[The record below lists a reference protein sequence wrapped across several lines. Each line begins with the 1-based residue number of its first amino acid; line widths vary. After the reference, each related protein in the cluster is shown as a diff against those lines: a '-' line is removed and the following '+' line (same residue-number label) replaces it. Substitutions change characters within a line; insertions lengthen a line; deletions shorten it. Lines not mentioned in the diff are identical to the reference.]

1 MLKYNCMKCFHIYK
15 FKLCALGIAEK
26 EGAISNVFFENDK
39 PPVNFEKNETPL
51 IKKAA
56 RQLEEYFD
64 GKRKVFDL
72 PLAFHSTAFKE
83 KVWEALLSIPYGETR
98 SYGDIAAMIDNPKAS
113 RAVGNANNTNQIVI
127 IVPCH
132 RVIGHDGSLTGY
144 AGGLELKQ
152 KLLDLEKD
160 VIKTKDVNV

>member
-1 MLKYNCMKCFHIYK
+1 MNCYYIYK

-26 EGAISNVFFENDK
+26 EGSISNVFFENDK
-39 PPVNFEKNETPL
+39 PPADFEKSETTL

-72 PLAFHSTAFKE
+72 PLAFHTTAFKK
-83 KVWEALLSIPYGETR
+83 KVWGALLAIPYGETR
-98 SYGDIAAMIDNPKAS
+98 SYGEIAGLINNPKAS
-113 RAVGNANNTNQIVI
+113 RAVGRANNTNQIVI

-152 KLLDLEKD
+152 KLLDLEKS
-160 VIKTKDVNV
+160 ICTSF

>member
-1 MLKYNCMKCFHIYK
+1 MLIYNNMRCYNIYI

-26 EGAISNVFFENDK
+26 EGALSNIFFENVK
-39 PPVNFEKNETPL
+39 PPADFEKIETPL

-56 RQLEEYFD
+56 RQLEEYFE

-72 PLAFHSTAFKE
+72 PLTFHGTAFKE
-83 KVWEALLSIPYGETR
+83 KVWKALLSIPYGETR
-98 SYGDIAAMIDNPKAS
+98 CYGEIASLINNPKAS
-113 RAVGNANNTNQIVI
+113 RAVGKANNTNQIAI

-144 AGGLELKQ
+144 TGGLELKQ
-152 KLLDLEKD
+152 KLLDLEKSFS
-160 VIKTKDVNV
+160 TSF